1 MCTLETTQVQGTKSR
16 IEGIAKPSAC
26 PVISRPWLRHTHI
39 ASERSQVEIASVME
53 ALVSLYLLF
62 FFRVVFTLCSNS
74 ADIQGWT
81 RTWESSRGLQSG
93 LLGEHSL
100 KSGKQ

>member
-1 MCTLETTQVQGTKSR
+1 MTTQVQGTKSR

-62 FFRVVFTLCSNS
+62 FFLEWCLLCVVIQLIYKDGQEHGKVQEVCRVGSLVNTL
-74 ADIQGWT
+74 
-81 RTWESSRGLQSG
+81 
-93 LLGEHSL
+93 
-100 KSGKQ
+100 